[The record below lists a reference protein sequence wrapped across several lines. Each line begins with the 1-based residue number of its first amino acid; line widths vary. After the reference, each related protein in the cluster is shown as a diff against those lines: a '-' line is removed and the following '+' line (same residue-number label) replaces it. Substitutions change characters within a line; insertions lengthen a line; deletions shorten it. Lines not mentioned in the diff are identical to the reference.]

1 MSPFRRD
8 LTRVSTLAMK
18 AATSTTSIV
27 FAIGADPVKLGL
39 VASLNHPGGNF
50 TGVSFFT
57 SQMDEIAPK
66 VHLIAVL
73 LNPNNPFFDDQLSD
87 LDEASPALGL
97 KIHMERAE
105 FRLSTTRPDKAHA
118 KAV

>member
-18 AATSTTSIV
+18 AATSTTPIV
-27 FAIGADPVKLGL
+27 FAIGAAPVKLGL

-57 SQMDEIAPK
+57 TRHSRASGPGHFSLDRTHISTAGASSSLFRRDSCGSR
-66 VHLIAVL
+66 HLRMARICG
-73 LNPNNPFFDDQLSD
+73 S
-87 LDEASPALGL
+87 
-97 KIHMERAE
+97 R
-105 FRLSTTRPDKAHA
+105 
-118 KAV
+118 